1 MRRVVALL
9 EDAVVRGIFPG
20 AQLVVGDAGE
30 PVLRHAAGTLARG
43 DSPSVTLDTI
53 YDTASLTKA
62 VVTATLVLRLVERN
76 VVDLYAPAAKWIPAL
91 AAGEKMY
98 IRVRDLLAH
107 ASGLPAWRP
116 LFQQIPAGAARDR
129 LTSLAAAE
137 PLEAPPGARSVY
149 SDLGFILLGT
159 LVERA
164 GGARLDELARRE
176 IFAPLGMTRSRFV
189 DLRAADRPSPVAPTE
204 LGTPPG
210 EVHDENCRAAG
221 GIAGHAGL
229 FSTADD
235 LARFARS
242 LLAAH
247 HGRGGAFPR
256 ELVARFWAPSGV
268 PGSTWRLGWDGPAEA
283 GSAAGDGW
291 PKDGV
296 LHLGFTGCSLVIDPA
311 RERWVVLLTNRVH
324 PGRGDDRI
332 REFRPIL
339 HQAVIDALP

>member
-1 MRRVVALL
+1 VRRVVALL
-9 EDAVVRGIFPG
+9 EDAVAQGVFPG

-30 PVLRHAAGTLARG
+30 PVLRHAAGTLARAP
-43 DSPSVTLDTI
+43 SPPVTLETI
-53 YDTASLTKA
+53 YDTASLTKP
-62 VVTATLVLRLVERN
+62 VVTATLVLRMVARGA
-76 VVDLYAPAAKWIPAL
+76 VDLDAPAAAWLPAL
-91 AAGEKMY
+91 AAADQRR

-116 LFQQIPAGAARDR
+116 FYQQIPAGASRDR

-189 DLRAADRPSPVAPTE
+189 DLAASDRPDPVAPTE

-235 LARFARS
+235 LARFAQA
-242 LLAAH
+242 LLACH
-247 HGRGGAFPR
+247 HGRAGAFPP
-256 ELVARFWAPSGV
+256 ELVARFLSPSGV
-268 PGSTWRLGWDGPAEA
+268 PGSTWRLGWDGPAA
-283 GSAAGDGW
+283 SGSAAGDSW

-324 PGRGDDRI
+324 PSRDDDRI
-332 REFRPIL
+332 RGFRPTL
-339 HQAVIDALP
+339 HQAVIDALS